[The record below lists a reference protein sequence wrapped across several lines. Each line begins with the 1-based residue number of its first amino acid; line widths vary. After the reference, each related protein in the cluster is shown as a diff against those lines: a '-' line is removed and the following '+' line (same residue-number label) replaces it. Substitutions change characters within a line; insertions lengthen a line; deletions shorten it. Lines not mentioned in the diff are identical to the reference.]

1 MMPINIWPPFITVG
15 ILMAT
20 SSAGLSNLIGSS
32 RVLEALAKDNIFG
45 MFKSLELTRLKIN
58 KKLFIAGSGLNF
70 VMKGTWRG
78 NPIAAVFTSWT
89 LVQAILL
96 IGSLNTI
103 AQINSVLF
111 LLSYLAT
118 NLACLGLELA
128 SAPNFRYKSKFF
140 FTQHN
145 TS

>member
-1 MMPINIWPPFITVG
+1 MG

-20 SSAGLSNLIGSS
+20 FSASLSNLIGSS

-45 MFKSLELTRLKIN
+45 IFYLNRLLQLVTHYYSL
-58 KKLFIAGSGLNF
+58 FSGYLLNF
-70 VMKGTWRG
+70 VVRGNWDG
-78 NPIAAVFTSWT
+78 NPIAAVIMSWFA
-89 LVQAILL
+89 VQLILF
-96 IGSLNTI
+96 IGSLNLI

-128 SAPNFRYKSKFF
+128 SAPNFR
-140 FTQHN
+140 
-145 TS
+145 